1 MIASLAA
8 AAEER
13 MLSNRPHKDK
23 NIHLPLSA
31 IVVFMLDVPK
41 QTGAAMVYSVIVAD
55 DHALVRQ
62 GVKGAIDAGEEFSIA
77 AEAADG
83 IQAIIQVKKHRP
95 NLLVLD
101 IAMPHSNGIE
111 VIDEVHRWSPETK
124 ILVLT
129 GLTSGG
135 VLRQA
140 RQAGANGVFLKS
152 DDIDALLGAAR
163 AIMDGGEAFSPRV
176 QAALDRPAL
185 GADLTPR
192 ERQVLQGL
200 ARGDSIAVIA
210 DRLSISANT
219 ADKHRTSIMR
229 KLGVHSAGELMALA
243 HREGLLEISRH
254 T

>member
-1 MIASLAA
+1 MAFILG
-8 AAEER
+8 
-13 MLSNRPHKDK
+13 
-23 NIHLPLSA
+23 I
-31 IVVFMLDVPK
+31 PK
-41 QTGAAMVYSVIVAD
+41 QDGVAMAYSVIVAD

-62 GVKGAIDAGEEFSIA
+62 GVKGAIETGEEFKVV
-77 AEAADG
+77 AEAVDG
-83 IQAIIQVKKHRP
+83 IQAVIQVKKHRP
-95 NLLVLD
+95 NLLILD

-111 VIDEVHRWSPETK
+111 VIDEVRRWSPETK

-129 GLTSGG
+129 GLTTGG

-140 RQAGANGVFLKS
+140 HQAGAEGVFLKS
-152 DDIDALLGAAR
+152 DDIGALIGAAR
-163 AIMDGGEAFSPRV
+163 EIMAGREAFSPRV
-176 QAALDRPAL
+176 QTALDRPAL

-219 ADKHRTSIMR
+219 VDKHRTSIMR

-243 HREGLLEISRH
+243 HREGLLDISRH